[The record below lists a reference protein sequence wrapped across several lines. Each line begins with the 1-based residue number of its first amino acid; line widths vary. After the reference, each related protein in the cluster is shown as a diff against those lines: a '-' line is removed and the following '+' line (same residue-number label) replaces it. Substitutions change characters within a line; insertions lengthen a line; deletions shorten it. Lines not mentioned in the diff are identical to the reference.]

1 MVKIYE
7 NEAMQVQMNDATGDV
22 WFKTMDGNK
31 GAEAEMGLSRLTVER
46 MAGRK
51 RWKGKR
57 SK

>member
-1 MVKIYE
+1 
-7 NEAMQVQMNDATGDV
+7 MNDATGDV